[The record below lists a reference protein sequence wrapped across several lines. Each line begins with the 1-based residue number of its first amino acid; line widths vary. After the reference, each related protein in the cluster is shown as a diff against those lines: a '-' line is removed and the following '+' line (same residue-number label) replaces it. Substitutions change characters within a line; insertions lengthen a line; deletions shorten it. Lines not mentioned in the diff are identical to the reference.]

1 MNIHNITINSNFKNK
16 SFVIQHNNQLNHPSN
31 KIFKNSNLKIE
42 SNIDG
47 FNISKI
53 NNYSKLFQNKI
64 NEKNYISNI
73 DNNFNNKN
81 RLYVIP
87 NIKDEYMAN
96 YKKRKYEQFES
107 IEIMPP
113 NDRVTKIIEEIENK
127 YPPFYARKTT
137 RYPCGYAMFVLDC
150 FACKASLLS

>member
-1 MNIHNITINSNFKNK
+1 MNIHNITINSNCKNK
-16 SFVIQHNNQLNHPSN
+16 SFIIQHNNQLNHPSS

-53 NNYSKLFQNKI
+53 NSYSKLFQNKI
-64 NEKNYISNI
+64 NENNYISNI

-107 IEIMPP
+107 IESKPP
-113 NDRVTKIIEEIENK
+113 DDRVKK
-127 YPPFYARKTT
+127 
-137 RYPCGYAMFVLDC
+137 
-150 FACKASLLS
+150 